1 MTKIVEKNLAE
12 MIIIGLFLIVFLS
25 SCASTSS
32 CGNSNYHRTYT
43 MCPAYH

>member
-1 MTKIVEKNLAE
+1 MSKVIERNVAE
-12 MIIIGLFLIVFLS
+12 LIIIGMIAIMLFS